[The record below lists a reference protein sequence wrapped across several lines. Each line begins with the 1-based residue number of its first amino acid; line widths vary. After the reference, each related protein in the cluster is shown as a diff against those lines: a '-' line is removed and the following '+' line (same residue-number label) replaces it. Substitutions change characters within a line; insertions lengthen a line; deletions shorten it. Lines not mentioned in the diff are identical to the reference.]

1 MILSKR
7 DVFALYVLLLIVY
20 IAGLFIPIMENDSA
34 QHATMAMR
42 MFLENDYLNI
52 YKGTHDYLDKPHLH
66 FWLAALSFKFFGIS
80 AWAYRLPALLFTLI
94 GAIYTHRLAKYF
106 YGRKIG
112 HMASMVFLSSQAIFL
127 ANHDVRTDAVLTG
140 ATIFALYH
148 FVKYLDR
155 KTIKNIV
162 LGFLGLAVGFS
173 TKGQLTVFVC
183 GMVLLVH
190 IIYAGKWKSVWSW
203 KVLLGIVSFFVFISP
218 ILYAYYVQFDL
229 HPEKVF
235 NGHSNVSGVKFILW
249 DQSFNRLTAN
259 GFNNNSPDYLFFFHS
274 ILWAFLPWPIIM
286 YTAMFSN
293 IKRAIKYKFKSYE
306 SFELMTSLGVLLVL
320 LVIST
325 SKFKLPHYLNSLFP
339 LMSILVVG
347 FLWYLQ
353 KSQKVK
359 YIKRWLY
366 FQIGLFTVLSILV
379 LFLCF
384 WAFPV
389 VNIFVIIGLVVI
401 ATLLVLFIMKEKAS
415 PFRRLIVST
424 VGFMVLINFC
434 LNTQFYP
441 NLLQY
446 QSGITASKIIKE
458 KNIDANHLYLR
469 DGIEA
474 WSVSFYAHKNLK
486 RVKVDDIA
494 LKVKK
499 GEWVYLDEKSLMKS
513 KENGVKWSN
522 VYDLEHYRITRLKLK
537 FLNPKTRSS
546 TLKKRYLV
554 QRSLN

>member
-7 DVFALYVLLLIVY
+7 DLYVLYPLLLLVY
-20 IAGLFIPIMENDSA
+20 IAGLFIPVMENDSA

-42 MFLENDYLNI
+42 MYLENDFLHI
-52 YKGTHDYLDKPHLH
+52 YKGTHDYLDKPHMH
-66 FWLAALSFKFFGIS
+66 FWLAALSFKLFGIS
-80 AWAYRLPALLFTLI
+80 AWAYRLPAFLFTLI
-94 GAIYTHRLAKYF
+94 GAMYTHRLAKYF

-112 HMASMVFLSSQAIFL
+112 HMASLVFLSSQAIIL
-127 ANHDVRTDAVLTG
+127 SNHDVRTDAVLTG

-155 KTIKNIV
+155 QTIKNVI
-162 LGFLGLAVGFS
+162 LGFLGLAIGFS
-173 TKGQLTVFVC
+173 TKGQLAVFVC
-183 GMVLLVH
+183 GMVLFVH
-190 IIYAGKWKSVWSW
+190 VLYANKWKSVFSW
-203 KVLLGIVSFFVFISP
+203 KVLLGLASFFLFISP
-218 ILYAYYVQFDL
+218 VLYAYYIQFDL

-235 NGHSNVSGVKFILW
+235 NGHSNISGIKFILW
-249 DQSFNRLTAN
+249 DQSFNRLTAT
-259 GFNNNSPDYLFFFHS
+259 GFGNTSPDYLFFFHS
-274 ILWAFLPWPIIM
+274 ILWAFLPWPLIM

-293 IKRAIKYKFKSYE
+293 IKRALKYKFKSYE

-325 SKFKLPHYLNSLFP
+325 SKFKLPHYLNSLIP

-359 YIKRWLY
+359 YIKRWFN
-366 FQIGLFTVLSILV
+366 FQVGLFSVLSVLV
-379 LFLCF
+379 IYLCF

-389 VNIFVIIGLVVI
+389 HNIFIIIGIMLI
-401 ATLLVLFIMKEKAS
+401 AVLLILFLIKEKAS
-415 PFRRLIVST
+415 PFRKLIVSS
-424 VGFMVLINFC
+424 VGFMILINFC

-458 KNIDANHLYLR
+458 NNIDVNHLYLR
-469 DGIEA
+469 KDIEA

-486 RVKVDDIA
+486 EVSVDEIPNQI
-494 LKVKK
+494 KK
-499 GEWVYLDEKSLMKS
+499 GEWVYLEEASYLRTQKEGVVWS
-513 KENGVKWSN
+513 K
-522 VYDLEHYRITRLKLK
+522 VYPLDHYRITRLKMK
-537 FLNPKTRSS
+537 FLNPNSRPS
-546 TLKKRYLV
+546 TLSKRYLV
-554 QRSLN
+554 QR

>member
-1 MILSKR
+1 MILLKR
-7 DVFALYVLLLIVY
+7 DLYFLYPLLLIVY
-20 IAGLFIPIMENDSA
+20 VAGLFIPIMENDSA

-42 MFLENDYLNI
+42 MYLENDFFHI
-52 YKGTHDYLDKPHLH
+52 YKGTHDYLDKPHMH
-66 FWLAALSFKFFGIS
+66 FWLAALSFKTFGIS
-80 AWAYRLPALLFTLI
+80 VWAYRLPALLFTFI

-112 HMASMVFLSSQAIFL
+112 HMASLVFLSSQAIFL

-140 ATIFALYH
+140 ATIFAIYH
-148 FVKYLDR
+148 FIKYLDR
-155 KTIKNIV
+155 RTLKNIL
-162 LGFLGLAVGFS
+162 LGFLGLAIGFC
-173 TKGQLTVFVC
+173 TKGQLAVFVC
-183 GMVLLVH
+183 GAVLLVH
-190 IIYAGKWKSVWSW
+190 IVYNKQWEAIWSW
-203 KVLLGIVSFFVFISP
+203 KVFVGVVSFFVFISP
-218 ILYAYYVQFDL
+218 VLYAYYIQFDL

-235 NGHSNVSGVKFILW
+235 NGQNNISGIKFILW
-249 DQSFNRLTAN
+249 DQSFNRLTAT

-274 ILWAFLPWPIIM
+274 ILWAFLPWPLIM

-325 SKFKLPHYLNSLFP
+325 SKFKLPHYLNSLIP

-359 YIKRWLY
+359 YIKRWFN
-366 FQIGLFTVLSILV
+366 FQVGLFSVLSILV
-379 LFLCF
+379 IFLCF

-389 VNIFVIIGLVVI
+389 INIFIITGLISI
-401 ATLLVLFIMKEKAS
+401 AGLLVLFLIKEKAT
-415 PFRRLIVST
+415 PFRKLIVSS
-424 VGFMVLINFC
+424 VGFMILINFC

-458 KNIDANHLYLR
+458 QNIEADKLYLR

-474 WSVSFYAHKNLK
+474 WSISFYANKNLK
-486 RVKVDDIA
+486 RVAVDDISSQ
-494 LKVKK
+494 VKK
-499 GEWVYLDEKSLMKS
+499 GEWVYLDEKSLI
-513 KENGVKWSN
+513 ETQQDGVKWTT
-522 VYDLEHYRITRLKLK
+522 VYPLDHYRITRLKMS
-537 FLNPKTRSS
+537 FLNPKTRES
-546 TLKKRYLV
+546 TLRKRYLV
-554 QRSLN
+554 QK

>member
-7 DVFALYVLLLIVY
+7 DLYILYALLLVVY
-20 IAGLFIPIMENDSA
+20 VSGLFIPIMENDSA

-42 MFLENDYLNI
+42 MFLENDYFNI
-52 YKGTHDYLDKPHLH
+52 YKGEHDYLDKPHMH
-66 FWLAALSFKFFGIS
+66 FWLAALSYKIFGITH
-80 AWAYRLPALLFTLI
+80 WAYRIPALLFTWV
-94 GAIYTHRLAKYF
+94 GALYTHRLAKYF

-112 HMASMVFLSSQAIFL
+112 HMAALVFLSSQAIIL
-127 ANHDVRTDAVLTG
+127 SNHDVRTDAVLTG

-155 KTIKNIV
+155 KTIKNII
-162 LGFLGLAVGFS
+162 LGFLGLAIAFS
-173 TKGQLTVFVC
+173 SKGQLPVFVC

-190 IIYAGKWKSVWSW
+190 IIYAKKWKAVWSW
-203 KVLLGIVSFFVFISP
+203 KVLIGVISFFVFISP

-235 NGHSNVSGVKFILW
+235 NGYSNISGVKFILW
-249 DQSFNRLTAN
+249 DQSFNRLTAT

-274 ILWAFLPWPIIM
+274 ILWAFLPWPLIM

-293 IKRAIKYKFKSYE
+293 IKRAIKHKFKSYE

-325 SKFKLPHYLNSLFP
+325 SKFKLPHYLNSLIP

-353 KSQKVK
+353 KGQKVK
-359 YIKRWLY
+359 YIKRWFY
-366 FQIGLFTVLSILV
+366 FQVGLFSVLSILV
-379 LFLCF
+379 ISLCF
-384 WAFPV
+384 WVFPV
-389 VNIFVIIGLVVI
+389 INIFIIIGLIVI
-401 ATLLVLFIMKEKAS
+401 GVLLIFFLIKEKAS
-415 PFRRLIVST
+415 PFRKLIVSS
-424 VGFMVLINFC
+424 VGFMILINFC

-458 KNIDANHLYLR
+458 KNIDVDKLYLK

-486 RVKVDDIA
+486 RMDVDKIPTE
-494 LKVKK
+494 LKK
-499 GEWVYLDEKSLMKS
+499 GEWMYLDEASFIKT
-513 KENGVKWSN
+513 KEDGVKWTT
-522 VYDLEHYRITRLKLK
+522 VYPLEHYRITRLKMS
-537 FLNPKTRSS
+537 FLNPKTRES
-546 TLKKRYLV
+546 TLRKRYLV
-554 QRSLN
+554 KK